1 MKKIL
6 FIAIF
11 MTMSLVAIFCQD
23 RKDINLVP
31 RHINTRS
38 VSFSPEAYICQEVLY
53 VSCYCNE
60 DCVLYIQNS
69 MNEIVYKSVLPGNSI
84 EYAFCLSILDKGRF
98 EMVLESKSW
107 AYEGSFNI

>member
-1 MKKIL
+1 
-6 FIAIF
+6 

-53 VSCYCNE
+53 VSC
-60 DCVLYIQNS
+60 DCITLNVPS
-69 MNEIVYKSVLPGNSI
+69 MSLSNVPGIS
-84 EYAFCLSILDKGRF
+84 E
-98 EMVLESKSW
+98 
-107 AYEGSFNI
+107 